1 MTQKY
6 LVVLVTLGFLCLS
19 GGLWA
24 EGSFSFDDELQP
36 ILNSIPEIK
45 SYVLNHYSFASS
57 GWANR
62 IGNNVNPRFGGRRLG
77 PYTISATAKDT
88 SFNGAYEISFI
99 PVVQYRDQRGRP
111 TTLENAYMIKE
122 ILQSVDIKAT
132 PPQTAV
138 SSYQYLLYSFNPD
151 SPITINET
159 IVFTGT
165 DRLSGQ
171 HHFRITCFG
180 NFTSL
185 SLFAHKGSYHVIDS
199 YRLLTSQEFLSAI
212 THVEIVHPHP
222 SYVRNKSR

>member
-1 MTQKY
+1 MTKKH
-6 LVVLVTLGFLCLS
+6 LAVLVTLGFLCLS
-19 GGLWA
+19 GVLWA

-36 ILNSIPEIK
+36 ILNTIPEIK

-88 SFNGAYEISFI
+88 TLKRDYEISFV
-99 PVVQYRDQRGRP
+99 PNVQYRDQRGRP
-111 TTLENAYMIKE
+111 TTLENAYVIKE
-122 ILQSVDIKAT
+122 ILQSIDIKAAN
-132 PPQTAV
+132 PKTAV

-151 SPITINET
+151 SQLTLNKTVE
-159 IVFTGT
+159 FTGT

-171 HHFRITCFG
+171 NQFRITCFG

-185 SLFAHKGSYHVIDS
+185 PPFAHKSSYPLKDSYH
-199 YRLLTSQEFLSAI
+199 LLTSQEFLTAI